1 MMQPTLP
8 NKTSTKLSVSVKLVS
23 TKDDANSINKSY
35 SGQIQWPENLKVGK
49 MISWNEMLKP
59 ENGFVQNNSV
69 TLEVKIEAAKPEGA
83 SIDPHHL
90 ARPRF
95 AFECYH
101 YRMWSLVLY
110 GMHHQNR
117 QGSWC
122 LSDVPDIDLIG

>member
-1 MMQPTLP
+1 
-8 NKTSTKLSVSVKLVS
+8 
-23 TKDDANSINKSY
+23 
-35 SGQIQWPENLKVGK
+35 

-95 AFECYH
+95 AFECSICMEH
-101 YRMWSLVLY
+101 LGGDDISTTECGHLY
-110 GMHHQNR
+110 CTACIIKTAKDRGVCPMCQA
-117 QGSWC
+117 SIK
-122 LSDVPDIDLIG
+122 LDDLRRLYLPM